1 MAKATIH
8 EEDSRPDVCKAV
20 RAVGILKPKFNPA
33 KATFDPPTIDV
44 LGTGF
49 WLKQE
54 GLFVTCGHVISNLLS
69 GPIDFTGMLVVGGN
83 GFSYC
88 RASIDVYDLMH
99 DLAVLSMHLPEEQL
113 KHQID
118 TGLVIADKNSAVADR
133 VSYAGFPFGNMLLN
147 NRHSP
152 TYAEGIVGNDI
163 LGEQFLKQVQISGQV
178 AHGFS
183 GSPIV
188 KISDPMKVI
197 GVVANSPTE
206 AIGQANI
213 FRGISWQHL
222 RAICNLAMS

>member
-1 MAKATIH
+1 MAKTTTQ
-8 EEDSRPDVCKAV
+8 EEDSRPNVCKAV

-99 DLAVLSMHLPEEQL
+99 DLAVLSMHLPGEQL

-118 TGLVIADKNSAVADR
+118 TGLSIADKNAAVSDR
-133 VSYAGFPFGNMLLN
+133 VSYAGFPFGNILLN

-163 LGEQFLKQVQISGQV
+163 LGEPFSKQVQISGQV

-188 KISDPMKVI
+188 KMSDSMKVI
-197 GVVANSPTE
+197 GVVADSPTE

-213 FRGISWQHL
+213 FRGVSWQHL
-222 RAICNLAMS
+222 RAICNLANS

>member
-1 MAKATIH
+1 MAKATIQQ
-8 EEDSRPDVCKAV
+8 EDSRPNVCRAV

-99 DLAVLSMHLPEEQL
+99 DLAVLSMHLPVDQL
-113 KHQID
+113 KQQID
-118 TGLVIADKNSAVADR
+118 TGLAIATTNATVSDR
-133 VSYAGFPFGNMLLN
+133 VSYAGFPFGNILLN

-152 TYAEGIVGNDI
+152 TYAEGIVGNEV
-163 LGEQFLKQVQISGQV
+163 LNEQLPKQVQISGQV

-188 KISDPMKVI
+188 KVSAPTDVI

-213 FRGISWQHL
+213 FRGIGWPHL
-222 RAICNLAMS
+222 KAICDLANS

>member
-8 EEDSRPDVCKAV
+8 EDDSRPDVCKAV

-88 RASIDVYDLMH
+88 RASVGVYDVMH
-99 DLAVLSMHLPEEQL
+99 DLAVLIMHLPDEQL

-118 TGLVIADKNSAVADR
+118 TGLSIADKNAEVADR

-222 RAICNLAMS
+222 RAICNLARS

>member
-8 EEDSRPDVCKAV
+8 EDDSRPDVCKAV

-88 RASIDVYDLMH
+88 RASVDVYDVMH
-99 DLAVLSMHLPEEQL
+99 DLAVLSMHLPDEQL

-118 TGLVIADKNSAVADR
+118 TGLIIADKNAEVADR

-222 RAICNLAMS
+222 RAICNLARS

>member
-1 MAKATIH
+1 MAKSTIH